1 MSEVRLSTDS
11 LRLSME
17 VATLKKGLDNMKME
31 GQAAVELIS
40 SASPPVRVAS
50 PPHLG
55 TMVDFYA

>member
-1 MSEVRLSTDS
+1 
-11 LRLSME
+11 ME